1 MNLNFVTLN
10 MKEMGDIKKFVAF
23 LCIGTIMS
31 CGKIERIDNE
41 TNNNV
46 MKWGKDPV
54 VCVIGIDGS
63 GSYSN
68 IEKAKNTV
76 QSIIKTLPGESKVFV
91 RWITGNSIND
101 NNSIFSL
108 ILKKEKVNNNP
119 YASEK
124 QKKEVKK
131 TNDYS
136 KAVKD
141 SINLLITHS
150 KFPKSNK
157 TDIYG
162 FLAAATERFK
172 NNDMK
177 PVLIILSDMK
187 DNTNKKYNNI
197 DLTDSKV
204 MVLDYQSDQYSI
216 DNKDMWNNKLNEYG
230 AEDVEFRTPDD
241 FLTFK
246 K

>member
-1 MNLNFVTLN
+1 MINKKNMTNTKILIAALFITLLIS
-10 MKEMGDIKKFVAF
+10 G
-23 LCIGTIMS
+23 
-31 CGKIERIDNE
+31 CGKTEKVEKNSKKD
-41 TNNNV
+41 V
-46 MKWGKDPV
+46 LKWGKDPV

-63 GSYSN
+63 GSYNN

-101 NNSIFSL
+101 NNSIFSI
-108 ILKKEKVNNNP
+108 ILEKEKVNNNP

-141 SINLLITHS
+141 SINLLITDS

-197 DLTDSKV
+197 DLTHSKV
-204 MVLDYQSDQYSI
+204 MVLDYQSDQNSI
-216 DNKDMWNNKLNEYG
+216 DNKDIWSNKLTEFG
-230 AEDVEFRTPDD
+230 AENVEFRTPDD